1 VTVETL
7 EVLTAGGSLDKATSG
22 KPAGVLQKER
32 YVQSIRRSTTRHML
46 EAGVSQR
53 SSGPP
58 PFMTPDLRRE
68 TAEARPASRKL
79 VTAAVLAIDMIV
91 LGFTAAGI
99 GGPIRVVTG
108 LIASLAVPGWALVA
122 HLRLDWP
129 AAEVTL
135 TLGASL
141 AVLVLVAQGML
152 MTGTWH
158 PEAATLA
165 IGVGAALLLVAFLA
179 RHPRRSATT
188 GQLPK

>member
-1 VTVETL
+1 MRFWTPHSHEFALEGRIDSDLHPTQPADVAGYSGVEQGPNRPD
-7 EVLTAGGSLDKATSG
+7 EVV
-22 KPAGVLQKER
+22 PR
-32 YVQSIRRSTTRHML
+32 
-46 EAGVSQR
+46 
-53 SSGPP
+53 
-58 PFMTPDLRRE
+58 F
-68 TAEARPASRKL
+68 EARPASRKL

-91 LGFTAAGI
+91 LVFTAGDI
-99 GGPIRVVTG
+99 GGPVRVVTG
-108 LIASLAVPGWALVA
+108 LTASLAVPGWALVA

-141 AVLVLVAQGML
+141 AVLVLAAQGML

-179 RHPRRSATT
+179 RHPRRSVTT